1 MMGQGDLMSIFRGL
15 EKVVRKQRRVDLY
28 KIRAEVKQSRALA
41 SDALALMDSEACSEA
56 QSKARQDTQPA
67 KQGVEHA
74 QVSWQGP
81 DSSQKSIQHYNIFSI
96 GLDADSFSVGL
107 KFLPATSGAWP
118 TSPLVQRHVGA
129 PFTGAT
135 QSRNKIPRDRHRKQT
150 FSVLGPVVLSQVV
163 TAGLLFVCLFPSWG
177 NCPRRENGRSCDTTN
192 QTCLSMS
199 SHATAKGEKSTAQS
213 SKVGEAVEP
222 ACHDCTAP

>member
-1 MMGQGDLMSIFRGL
+1 MGALLHDGAGRSDVDFRGL

-81 DSSQKSIQHYNIFSI
+81 DSSQKINPTLQH
-96 GLDADSFSVGL
+96 
-107 KFLPATSGAWP
+107 FLNWSGRRQFLCWAEVSPSHLGRLAHQPAGATSCRRTVYG
-118 TSPLVQRHVGA
+118 G
-129 PFTGAT
+129 
-135 QSRNKIPRDRHRKQT
+135 D
-150 FSVLGPVVLSQVV
+150 SV
-163 TAGLLFVCLFPSWG
+163 T
-177 NCPRRENGRSCDTTN
+177 
-192 QTCLSMS
+192 
-199 SHATAKGEKSTAQS
+199 KQS
-213 SKVGEAVEP
+213 SS
-222 ACHDCTAP
+222 